1 MRVFGNCNLHI
12 DLGGMLES
20 GSREFL
26 VGVLWSLWEEECGM
40 LPLDVWL
47 FL

>member
-1 MRVFGNCNLHI
+1 MGVFGNCSLHI

-26 VGVLWSLWEEECGM
+26 VGALWSLCGKKSVGCS
-40 LPLDVWL
+40 P
-47 FL
+47 